1 MICGETS
8 GPGSHSSINGEEKWT
23 RHRFMAKNLKM
34 PLFPEF
40 FDNLVITDVEEA
52 PRVREGPR

>member
-1 MICGETS
+1 MV
-8 GPGSHSSINGEEKWT
+8 PGSHSSINGEEKWT

-40 FDNLVITDVEEA
+40 FDNLVITDEEEA